1 MNGKWYVIRTQPR
14 AESLA
19 ANELTRDG
27 FEVFSPVVRTTR
39 VKTTQSFDNLFPGY
53 LFLKCDTEADG
64 WPSFRPAHRVI
75 GWVSFGGDT
84 PWLSD
89 SVIRDLK
96 DRIETISNDGGL
108 WQRFRA
114 GEKVEVASASI
125 TGLGEVVKDGRSAQA
140 RVEVLM
146 RFMGRIVRA
155 QVPREDLQPVNNLVD
170 WNHKRLRR
178 TRGKGRRTRSYR
190 PLAAVETV

>member
-1 MNGKWYVIRTQPR
+1 MSGKWYVIRTQPR
-14 AESLA
+14 AECLA

-27 FEVFSPVVRTTR
+27 FEIFSPMVKTPR
-39 VKTTQSFDNLFPGY
+39 VKTTQSLDTLFPGY
-53 LFLKCDTEADG
+53 LFLKCDTDADG

-75 GWVSFGGDT
+75 GWVRFGGDT

-96 DRIETISNDGGL
+96 DRIDTISNEGGL

-114 GEKVEVASASI
+114 GEKVEVASASVE
-125 TGLGEVVKDGRSAQA
+125 GLGEVVRDGRSAQA

-155 QVPREDLQPVNNLVD
+155 QVPRENLQPVND
-170 WNHKRLRR
+170 RTDENHKRLRR
-178 TRGKGRRTRSYR
+178 TRGKGRKIGSYR
-190 PLAAVETV
+190 PLAAVKAV